1 MKHYRIEKVTKPGG
15 MVLKKKDILA
25 ASNRE
30 AIERAEQSA
39 DCPVCD
45 IRKDGQII
53 GSVA

>member
-30 AIERAEQSA
+30 AI
-39 DCPVCD
+39 
-45 IRKDGQII
+45 
-53 GSVA
+53 